1 MFTASRIS
9 PKTFFAAAAL
19 SIAAV
24 VPALAATNVDPSKDD
39 TVTGRVVFD
48 FNGRGANTSSFLGY
62 LTTDGALDFVVQTP
76 TITVGGQERESACTL
91 VANIGVGVE
100 NSTSTLYNTHYQ
112 WFSPNVV
119 STGAPYYR
127 VLRYT
132 SGGGVVSED
141 ETVVGF
147 SDNSDSEAL
156 LAWKSG
162 EVRVESGATLNLI
175 GFVNAWFS
183 FGSVFNNYYETQ
195 GYGTANGKMTGAS
208 RITIND
214 GAVLDISG
222 NGMLNGVVR
231 YGSSTLGRTLGMVAT
246 NAGTVYQ
253 FLKNVQAGDLGT
265 ESAATVRT
273 GDTSMLHLGVHI
285 DAWSENTRTE
295 RSDETYL
302 DNSLAFGGSI
312 GALVGKAAVYKTGAG
327 NLTLLTTSSE
337 YYGDLYAA
345 GGELTLQGDN
355 SAASGVK
362 TEFKDITGT
371 TLWKAKIS
379 TAFAHAN
386 SVNIA
391 GTYSEDGRYG
401 ESRLGAMARGGALYG
416 YVPEAI
422 DGNTEQ
428 FYEYVSPKEE
438 YFEHSSAAMLV
449 IAENQQIRN
458 FQSYFNGGFAVSSG
472 TTAEDAVLK
481 AGDASLEPD
490 RIYGWTIDN
499 IVQASPIIVG
509 TGTGSTLVIP
519 GGNYTETDGTY
530 TLNTNSATGEMI
542 GGVLL
547 INQEAGMGG
556 IYSGSI
562 VGCRVS
568 IYDKTAFNA
577 KTEESEYAEDAG
589 TPADRLSAV
598 LQGETAIKKALR
610 AIYGRGDD
618 GDVEEEY
625 RTLNV
630 QTDGSFALDNAV
642 AWDVVNYYKK
652 SQTVEDDSVP
662 HVFYIDYQADSDVT
676 GGIVALDGA
685 GDLAFLLEQSNFS
698 GIHIAATRTGKTVLN
713 IAALST
719 LKGSVVVNGGNVTFV
734 ASQGDTLET
743 KLSFAKNTKLIF
755 SSGETISTVVRSGT
769 SSSAEGRLTGYTD
782 TPGGNTILVG
792 GNPRNP
798 GVSFDL
804 VQDLVYG
811 DVYVERGIDLNFAGT
826 ESIFPNANSLTLWSG
841 KALTS
846 DDSAIAATSISLKA
860 NGYVQ
865 EIKNLTGDSNSRID
879 MSGYGALVVKSTSN
893 EADSYSGLTL
903 GNFAGTIRGNGSLV
917 KSGSETFTLSGGN
930 KVIYTGTTEVTAG
943 TLKVSAESGLTQSSA
958 LILGAGTSASMTGA
972 QSLRNLFGAA
982 SSSLTVSGALTV
994 GSDAAAA
1001 NGDNRSYLANNLGTS
1016 SSGTYSSDVS
1026 FSRFSGTYDLEGTL
1040 IAESFS
1046 NASQAY
1052 ATKTYLKAAVRS
1064 AYSGFDA
1071 GTLEAFVGKTNYDGS
1086 TLLSQEDYDAIIAFA
1101 KKPDSSDSVSISWTD
1116 AEAAGTTTVAISASD
1131 VLEKLAEAYAG
1142 LAQEK
1147 FFLDNIGKTSSGY
1160 YSSEILA
1167 GFFGSTRKYNEY
1179 IENNGLKLPTSTETP
1194 AQKAATNKAR
1204 FEKIVACYNER
1215 SAKNAET
1222 TLKAACA
1229 TEASARAKFT
1239 ADFGSVKNLGGT
1251 SMLTD
1256 DDNEEIDTV
1265 LGEYG
1270 IALESGDESE
1280 IELKLTAVVALYNE
1294 LAARKTTISN
1304 KALFAGIS
1312 APGAFANSVTTD
1324 DALVNASWV
1333 DDLAFAGTLN
1343 ATSLTKVGDNTLTLT
1358 GTLNVSKISVQAGTL
1373 SVLAA
1378 KLPSSLSDGITIA
1391 QHATLAVETSGT
1403 GTTTFGYTVSG
1414 GGNFVKRGSG
1424 KLILSENVR
1433 YLGTTTVE
1441 AGTLQMTLRNPETDS
1456 DGKTHIPAQGNIYV
1470 TGDGTGLIFAQDA
1483 DEDVEWTSALSVSG
1497 ANASIEKT
1505 GADTLKISGASTF
1518 SAQADLIVSA
1528 GTLAFTGTLET
1539 SDKLSATIATG
1550 ATLSLAKFTLTENGS
1565 VYFSGNGALEIAADG
1580 TTPVALNGDGQS
1592 VVGTVS
1598 ANGNGIALDT
1608 AFTGTVLVSSGELA
1622 LSGDSLFDYARGI
1635 TVASGATLSVA
1646 AGSEQS
1652 VKQIS
1657 GAGTISLAGTL
1668 SVANDDS
1675 GERIAWDYTS
1685 TGSYIYDEGK
1695 LFSASPFTGTVDGNG
1710 TLQIAGQGFT
1720 QLQGTVKSAVE
1731 ISGGGQLVIAAKAA
1745 KRLYDESKTISV
1757 GGVSAYY
1764 TDAQGRRVCGA
1775 ASEPSSLDPSANDAE
1790 NFATEISA
1798 ERTGTFY
1805 EDSQYV
1811 PRNLTAYYTDD
1822 SGNKVSVSA
1831 ANVIVDDDSGKLI
1844 DKSSRREVTVSATEW
1859 DYVPDDASGDE
1870 ISANW
1875 TVLDADGNV
1884 VEDPAT
1890 TIIWSATE
1898 KKFVL
1903 GTYTI
1908 KDSDGDEQTFNYVAG
1923 YRWLVEVTADDGTV
1937 SYVPADLSEVTAHV
1951 NASEVILSA
1960 DDSTTAV
1967 SLESGTLSFSDGGRL
1982 GKVGDGTLSIAASDI
1997 ADCGGV
2003 NVYEGTLGVT
2013 EVKSDTFSDDKIA
2026 RVALGA
2032 TLSLDMAT
2040 GQTPDF
2046 TKVYGSGT
2054 LLITSDSGIVIA
2066 HSEKILPVKPQSDG
2080 KYFNGDIRFN
2090 GSFDVAVS
2098 DVTIPS
2104 VSTGTGVT
2112 LTMIEVTV
2120 QQLRNSEILGD
2131 FYVNGDVNVVGEKS
2145 ASGLATG
2152 SASRRIAVD
2161 TVDIGG
2167 NGSLTLKNIGFGA
2180 NVDGDFTVLVDKT
2193 SVSNAFYYGL
2203 TDDISNSLASDESR
2217 IDFEAG
2223 IAPNDPA
2230 GTTAL
2235 KNLSLV
2241 QSSEIGTSDG
2251 HTWTIDAENLSLAG
2265 STDRDS
2271 VFGVSKT
2278 VYSQLKKN
2286 NGKIYI
2292 GVEAGTM
2299 ALTNLAKFTGT
2310 TANGV
2315 SIDLL
2320 TLRSTVRDTAGTL
2333 EIVGD
2338 SAATLSKTISGTG
2351 SVKFSGDA
2359 VTTVT
2364 AKQTYLGKTT
2374 ISGTAN
2380 FSGAGKE
2387 NHSSEFTVKGTLI
2400 GGVTLVGREVA
2411 CTGSIVRNMN
2421 DSGAAGTATLKLS
2434 LADPRLPDS
2443 VVLQMEVS
2451 SSGEVKKSSV
2461 YSAAT
2466 LEKLGVTVDSV
2477 ASAVSDGTV
2486 EVKITDS
2493 ALGETYS
2500 VFVPVDTSAFPKKV
2514 GETATYAS
2522 SALGVKTTFVLE
2534 SGATWQA
2541 NIASG
2546 DGVVADLAVIESGA
2560 KIVLDG
2566 LDSASAL
2573 GKKLSL
2579 ITASEISDGTSS
2591 SSTSGTGAGTASVFD
2606 TTAGTSSYEISEIVA
2621 DAIRAGGVADGQEV
2635 MVFTDTDGNVSVR
2648 RIISDFSALNV
2659 DYSRG
2664 ISKSFL
2670 TALSAISSYEG
2681 QAEEGVLNAD
2691 GIVAG
2696 KGKDLFFALN
2706 SLTAGALAS
2715 EVDRLSP
2722 NAFASMLAMP
2732 AAAFHSDVARI
2743 HERLDQRRYDGANPL
2758 RETGEYEFFVF
2769 AQSDL
2774 AENGNA
2780 KDAPIFDY
2788 NLYGAVAGF
2797 DWKPD
2802 FETTLGLALGYS
2814 YGKAKIHGGG
2824 KINMDDMRITAF
2836 AGRLLGNFYLD
2847 GGVQAGMGTFD
2858 SRRSSVAGTTS
2869 GDTNSLFAGAFVT
2882 FGSVYSVWQDKR
2894 SGEGLYFTPS
2904 VGLSYFRTSIDGFR
2918 ESGTAG
2924 LDTDD
2929 MDGDSLRARLAL
2941 GLQWVIP
2948 GDEWTWRLGLE
2959 AAYAHDFLGK
2969 EMDADSRFVAG
2980 GSKFS
2985 TTARALPTDIFS
2997 LTPTLNVQVS
3007 ERDSIWLGYDLEI
3020 DTDSGVSHGLNAG
3033 YRHRF

>member
-1 MFTASRIS
+1 
-9 PKTFFAAAAL
+9 
-19 SIAAV
+19 
-24 VPALAATNVDPSKDD
+24 
-39 TVTGRVVFD
+39 
-48 FNGRGANTSSFLGY
+48 
-62 LTTDGALDFVVQTP
+62 
-76 TITVGGQERESACTL
+76 
-91 VANIGVGVE
+91 
-100 NSTSTLYNTHYQ
+100 
-112 WFSPNVV
+112 
-119 STGAPYYR
+119 
-127 VLRYT
+127 
-132 SGGGVVSED
+132 
-141 ETVVGF
+141 
-147 SDNSDSEAL
+147 
-156 LAWKSG
+156 
-162 EVRVESGATLNLI
+162 
-175 GFVNAWFS
+175 
-183 FGSVFNNYYETQ
+183 
-195 GYGTANGKMTGAS
+195 
-208 RITIND
+208 
-214 GAVLDISG
+214 
-222 NGMLNGVVR
+222 
-231 YGSSTLGRTLGMVAT
+231 
-246 NAGTVYQ
+246 
-253 FLKNVQAGDLGT
+253 
-265 ESAATVRT
+265 
-273 GDTSMLHLGVHI
+273 
-285 DAWSENTRTE
+285 
-295 RSDETYL
+295 
-302 DNSLAFGGSI
+302 
-312 GALVGKAAVYKTGAG
+312 
-327 NLTLLTTSSE
+327 
-337 YYGDLYAA
+337 
-345 GGELTLQGDN
+345 
-355 SAASGVK
+355 
-362 TEFKDITGT
+362 
-371 TLWKAKIS
+371 
-379 TAFAHAN
+379 
-386 SVNIA
+386 
-391 GTYSEDGRYG
+391 
-401 ESRLGAMARGGALYG
+401 
-416 YVPEAI
+416 
-422 DGNTEQ
+422 
-428 FYEYVSPKEE
+428 
-438 YFEHSSAAMLV
+438 
-449 IAENQQIRN
+449 
-458 FQSYFNGGFAVSSG
+458 
-472 TTAEDAVLK
+472 
-481 AGDASLEPD
+481 
-490 RIYGWTIDN
+490 
-499 IVQASPIIVG
+499 
-509 TGTGSTLVIP
+509 
-519 GGNYTETDGTY
+519 
-530 TLNTNSATGEMI
+530 
-542 GGVLL
+542 
-547 INQEAGMGG
+547 
-556 IYSGSI
+556 
-562 VGCRVS
+562 
-568 IYDKTAFNA
+568 
-577 KTEESEYAEDAG
+577 
-589 TPADRLSAV
+589 
-598 LQGETAIKKALR
+598 
-610 AIYGRGDD
+610 
-618 GDVEEEY
+618 
-625 RTLNV
+625 
-630 QTDGSFALDNAV
+630 
-642 AWDVVNYYKK
+642 
-652 SQTVEDDSVP
+652 
-662 HVFYIDYQADSDVT
+662 
-676 GGIVALDGA
+676 
-685 GDLAFLLEQSNFS
+685 
-698 GIHIAATRTGKTVLN
+698 
-713 IAALST
+713 
-719 LKGSVVVNGGNVTFV
+719 
-734 ASQGDTLET
+734 
-743 KLSFAKNTKLIF
+743 
-755 SSGETISTVVRSGT
+755 
-769 SSSAEGRLTGYTD
+769 
-782 TPGGNTILVG
+782 
-792 GNPRNP
+792 
-798 GVSFDL
+798 
-804 VQDLVYG
+804 
-811 DVYVERGIDLNFAGT
+811 
-826 ESIFPNANSLTLWSG
+826 
-841 KALTS
+841 
-846 DDSAIAATSISLKA
+846 
-860 NGYVQ
+860 
-865 EIKNLTGDSNSRID
+865 
-879 MSGYGALVVKSTSN
+879 
-893 EADSYSGLTL
+893 
-903 GNFAGTIRGNGSLV
+903 
-917 KSGSETFTLSGGN
+917 
-930 KVIYTGTTEVTAG
+930 
-943 TLKVSAESGLTQSSA
+943 
-958 LILGAGTSASMTGA
+958 
-972 QSLRNLFGAA
+972 
-982 SSSLTVSGALTV
+982 
-994 GSDAAAA
+994 
-1001 NGDNRSYLANNLGTS
+1001 
-1016 SSGTYSSDVS
+1016 
-1026 FSRFSGTYDLEGTL
+1026 
-1040 IAESFS
+1040 
-1046 NASQAY
+1046 
-1052 ATKTYLKAAVRS
+1052 
-1064 AYSGFDA
+1064 
-1071 GTLEAFVGKTNYDGS
+1071 
-1086 TLLSQEDYDAIIAFA
+1086 
-1101 KKPDSSDSVSISWTD
+1101 
-1116 AEAAGTTTVAISASD
+1116 
-1131 VLEKLAEAYAG
+1131 
-1142 LAQEK
+1142 
-1147 FFLDNIGKTSSGY
+1147 
-1160 YSSEILA
+1160 
-1167 GFFGSTRKYNEY
+1167 
-1179 IENNGLKLPTSTETP
+1179 
-1194 AQKAATNKAR
+1194 
-1204 FEKIVACYNER
+1204 
-1215 SAKNAET
+1215 
-1222 TLKAACA
+1222 
-1229 TEASARAKFT
+1229 
-1239 ADFGSVKNLGGT
+1239 
-1251 SMLTD
+1251 MLTD

-1280 IELKLTAVVALYNE
+1280 IATKLAAVVALYNE

-1312 APGAFANSVTTD
+1312 VPGAFANSVTTD
-1324 DALVNASWV
+1324 GALVNASWV

-1358 GTLNVSKISVQAGTL
+1358 GTLNVSGISVQAGTL

-1378 KLPSSLSDGITIA
+1378 KLPSSLSGGISVDRN
-1391 QHATLAVETSGT
+1391 ATLAVETSGT

-1414 GGNFVKRGSG
+1414 LGNFVKRGSG

-1433 YLGTTTVE
+1433 YSGTTTVE
-1441 AGTLQMTLRNPETDS
+1441 AGTLQMTLRNPETNS
-1456 DGKTHIPAQGNIYV
+1456 DGTHVPAQGNIYV
-1470 TGDGTGLIFAQDA
+1470 TGDGAGLIFAQDA
-1483 DEDVEWTSALSVSG
+1483 DEDVEWTSALTVSG

-1505 GADTLKISGASTF
+1505 GADTLKIAGASTF

-1635 TVASGATLSVA
+1635 TIASGATLSVA

-1695 LFSASPFTGTVDGNG
+1695 LFSASPFTGTVDGDG

-1731 ISGGGQLVIAAKAA
+1731 ISGGGQLVIAAEAA
-1745 KRLYDESKTISV
+1745 KTLYDESKTISV
-1757 GGVSAYY
+1757 DGVSAYY

-1844 DKSSRREVTVSATEW
+1844 DKTSRREVTVSATEW

-1890 TIIWSATE
+1890 TIIWSATD

-1903 GTYTI
+1903 SSDYT
-1908 KDSDGDEQTFNYVAG
+1908 AG
-1923 YRWLVEVTADDGTV
+1923 YRWLVEVTADDGSV

-1960 DDSTTAV
+1960 DDSTTTV
-1967 SLESGTLSFSDGGRL
+1967 SLDSGTLEFSNGGML

-2003 NVYEGTLGVT
+2003 NVYEGTLALTT
-2013 EVKSDTFSDDKIA
+2013 ETGGDWVFSEDNIA

-2032 TLSLDMAT
+2032 VLSYEVAT
-2040 GQTPDF
+2040 GITPDF
-2046 TKVYGSGT
+2046 TTVYGSGT
-2054 LLITSDSGIVIA
+2054 LEFTGSGEFTISGDDGSLNV
-2066 HSEKILPVKPQSDG
+2066 LPTTNPGGDDDG
-2080 KYFNGDIRFN
+2080 KFFNGDIRFN
-2090 GSFDVAVS
+2090 GSFDVNVS

-2112 LTMIEVTV
+2112 LTMSDVTV
-2120 QQLRNSEILGD
+2120 QQLRNSEILGE

-2152 SASRRIAVD
+2152 SASRRIAVN

-2203 TDDISNSLASDESR
+2203 TEDISDSLASDESR

-2235 KNLSLV
+2235 KNLSLI
-2241 QSSEIGTSDG
+2241 QSSKVGTSTG
-2251 HTWTIDAENLSLAG
+2251 YTWTIDAANLSAAG

-2299 ALTNLAKFTGT
+2299 ALTNLADFTGT

-2351 SVKFSGDA
+2351 SVVFSGDA

-2387 NHSSEFTVKGTLI
+2387 NHSSEFTVASTGTLI

-2434 LADPRLPDS
+2434 LTDPRLPDS

-2715 EVDRLSP
+2715 EADRLSP

>member
-19 SIAAV
+19 GIAAV
-24 VPALAATNVDPSKDD
+24 VPALAATNVNP
-39 TVTGRVVFD
+39 TVNVNGRVVFN
-48 FNGRGANTSSFLGY
+48 FKGTGENKSTFVSNGGLSA
-62 LTTDGALDFVVQTP
+62 DGAFDFVKQGTGDL
-76 TITVGGQERESACTL
+76 I
-91 VANIGVGVE
+91 ANIGATGY
-100 NSTSTLYNTHYQ
+100 SLYNLHYQ
-112 WFSPNVV
+112 WYDLYNENIGVPYYLVRRV
-119 STGAPYYR
+119 TATGAI
-127 VLRYT
+127 VEDVGDNVSFT
-132 SGGGVVSED
+132 SGS
-141 ETVVGF
+141 
-147 SDNSDSEAL
+147 NSASL

-162 EVRVESGATLNLI
+162 EVRVEEGILELV
-175 GFVNAWFS
+175 GYVNAWFS
-183 FGSVFNNYYETQ
+183 FGSVFNNYYDAD
-195 GYGTANGKMTGAS
+195 YGTANGKMTGAS
-208 RITIND
+208 RITINN
-214 GAVLDISG
+214 GAVIDLSG
-222 NGMLNGVVR
+222 NNNLLSR
-231 YGSSTLGRTLGMVAT
+231 GSKIGMVAT
-246 NAGTVYQ
+246 NAGTIYQ

-265 ESAATVRT
+265 ASTATVRT

-295 RSDETYL
+295 RSDGTFL

-312 GALVGKAAVYKTGAG
+312 GVLSGKASVYKTGSG
-327 NLTLLTTSSE
+327 NLTLLNTSAA

-355 SAASGVK
+355 SAASGVAYSFTDVVGDTVWK
-362 TEFKDITGT
+362 T
-371 TLWKAKIS
+371 KIS
-379 TAFAHAN
+379 TAFSHAN

-391 GTYSEDGRYG
+391 GTYNEAGVNG
-401 ESRLGAMARGGALYG
+401 ESRLGAAARGKEIVG
-416 YVPEAI
+416 YVTQAI
-422 DGNTEQ
+422 ADTKPAEH
-428 FYEYVSPKEE
+428 YEYTSPKEE
-438 YFEHSSAAMLV
+438 YFERSSAATLV

-458 FQSYFNGGFAVSSG
+458 FQSYFNGGLAVSSG
-472 TTAEDAVLK
+472 TTAEDAVTS
-481 AGDASLEPD
+481 ASYASLTPTRTE
-490 RIYGWTIDN
+490 GATIDN
-499 IVQASPIIVG
+499 IIYASPIIVG
-509 TGTGSTLVIP
+509 TGTGSSLVIP
-519 GGNYTETDGTY
+519 GGNYTKNADGTY
-530 TLNTNSATGEMI
+530 TLNTDSATGEMI

-568 IYDKTAFNA
+568 IYDKTAFNEN
-577 KTEESEYAEDAG
+577 TEAVEGVEEVDDPS
-589 TPADRLSAV
+589 DRLAAV
-598 LQGETAIKKALR
+598 LQGTTAIETALQT
-610 AIYGRGDD
+610 IYGKN
-618 GDVEEEY
+618 DVSAELE
-625 RTLNV
+625 TLNI
-630 QTDGSFALDNAV
+630 QADGSFALDNPV

-652 SQTVEDDSVP
+652 TQGGHD
-662 HVFYIDYQADSDVT
+662 FYIDYQADSTVT
-676 GGIVALDGA
+676 GGIVALAGA

-698 GIHIAATRTGKTVLN
+698 GIQIAETRTGKTVLN
-713 IAALST
+713 IAALNT
-719 LKGSVVVNGGNVTFV
+719 LEGSVVVKGGNVSV
-734 ASQGDTLET
+734 ISSQDDTLKT

-755 SSGETISTVVRSGT
+755 SSGETISTVVRTGST
-769 SSSAEGRLTGYTD
+769 VNSTNGRITGYTD

-792 GNPRNP
+792 TLRKAVVAFN
-798 GVSFDL
+798 L

-811 DVYVERGIDLNFAGT
+811 DIYVERGIDLDFAGT

-841 KALTS
+841 SALTS
-846 DDSAIAATSISLKA
+846 NDSDIAATSISLSA
-860 NGYVQ
+860 DNYVQ

-893 EADSYSGLTL
+893 DADSYSGLTL

-930 KVIYTGTTEVTAG
+930 KVIYTGTTEVAAG

-958 LILGAGTSASMTGA
+958 LILGAGTTASMTGA

-994 GSDAAAA
+994 GSDAAVA
-1001 NGDNRSYLANNLGTS
+1001 NGDNRPYLANNLGTS
-1016 SSGTYSSDVS
+1016 SSGTYSNDVS
-1026 FSRFSGTYDLEGTL
+1026 FSRFSGTYDLEGAL
-1040 IAESFS
+1040 IADANFS
-1046 NASQAY
+1046 NESQAT
-1052 ATKTYLKAAVRS
+1052 ATKKYLKTAVRS
-1064 AYSGFDA
+1064 AYSGFNA
-1071 GTLEAFVGKTNYDGS
+1071 GTLKSFVGTENYDGS
-1086 TLLSQEDYDAIIAFA
+1086 TLLSQTDYDAIIAFA
-1101 KKPDSSDSVSISWTD
+1101 KKPDSTTVSISWTD
-1116 AEAAGTTTVAISASD
+1116 AGTAGTTTVDISASD
-1131 VLEKLAEAYAG
+1131 VLEKLANAYAG

-1147 FFLDNIGKTSSGY
+1147 FFLDNIKKPSASGY
-1160 YSSEILA
+1160 YSPFTLLRN
-1167 GFFGSTRKYNEY
+1167 FFGSTTEY
-1179 IENNGLKLPTSTETP
+1179 TSYLRANGLLTTPTGETD
-1194 AQKAATNKAR
+1194 AQKAVTNKAR
-1204 FEKIVACYNER
+1204 FEKIVKCYNKLSEEK
-1215 SAKNAET
+1215 AVAD
-1222 TLKAACA
+1222 LKKACA

-1256 DDNEEIDTV
+1256 ADNATINQV

-1270 IALESGDESE
+1270 VALESGDESE
-1280 IELKLTAVVALYNE
+1280 IETKLAAVVALYNE

-1312 APGAFANSVTTD
+1312 APGAFANSVTTTGV
-1324 DALVNASWV
+1324 LVNASWV
-1333 DDLAFAGTLN
+1333 DDLAFAGTLTAN
-1343 ATSLTKVGDNTLTLT
+1343 SLTKVGDNTLTLT
-1358 GTLNVSKISVQAGTL
+1358 GTLNVSSISVQAGTL

-1378 KLPSSLSDGITIA
+1378 KLPSSLSGGISVDRN
-1391 QHATLAVETSGT
+1391 ATFAVETSGT
-1403 GTTTFGYTVSG
+1403 GTTTFGYAVSG
-1414 GGNFVKRGSG
+1414 LGNFVKRGSG

-1433 YLGTTTVE
+1433 YSGTTTVD

-1456 DGKTHIPAQGNIYV
+1456 DGTHVPAQGNIYV
-1470 TGDGTGLIFAQDA
+1470 TGDGAGLIFAQGD
-1483 DEDVEWTSALSVSG
+1483 DTKNPVTWNSDLVVSG
-1497 ANASIEKT
+1497 SNVTIEKT
-1505 GADTLKISGASTF
+1505 GAAALTLTGKSSFDGTARVN
-1518 SAQADLIVSA
+1518 VSA

-1539 SDKLSATIATG
+1539 SDKLSANIATG

-1565 VYFSGNGALEIAADG
+1565 VSFSGNGALEIAADG

-1592 VVGTVS
+1592 VVGTAS
-1598 ANGNGIALDT
+1598 ANGNGIVLDT

-1622 LSGDSLFDYARGI
+1622 LSGNSLFDYARGI
-1635 TVASGATLSVA
+1635 TIASGATLSVA
-1646 AGSEQS
+1646 ADSTQS

-1657 GAGTISLAGTL
+1657 GAGAISLTGTL
-1668 SVANDDS
+1668 SVSNDDS

-1695 LFSASPFTGTVDGNG
+1695 LFSASSFTGTVEGDG

-1731 ISGGGQLVIAAKAA
+1731 ISGGGQLVIAADAA
-1745 KRLYDESKTISV
+1745 KKLYDEGKTISV
-1757 GGVSAYY
+1757 DGVSTYY

-1775 ASEPSSLDPSANDAE
+1775 ASTPSSLDPSANAAG
-1790 NFATEISA
+1790 NFATDISA
-1798 ERTGTFY
+1798 ERADTFY
-1805 EDSQYV
+1805 ADSQYV

-1822 SGNKVSVSA
+1822 SGNKVGVSA
-1831 ANVIVDDDSGKLI
+1831 ANVIVDTDGKLI
-1844 DKSSRREVTVSATEW
+1844 DKTSRREVTVSATEW
-1859 DYVPDDASGDE
+1859 DYVPDDSTGK

-1875 TVLDADGNV
+1875 TVLDASGNV
-1884 VEDPAT
+1884 VKNPAT
-1890 TIIWSATE
+1890 TIVWSTTE

-1903 GTYTI
+1903 GTYTG
-1908 KDSDGDEQTFNYVAG
+1908 KNSEGNEQTYNYSAG
-1923 YRWLVEVTADDGTV
+1923 YRWLVEVTTDDGTV
-1937 SYVPADLSEVTAHV
+1937 SYVPADLSEVTEHV

-1960 DDSTTAV
+1960 DGSSSVV
-1967 SLESGTLSFSDGGRL
+1967 SLDSGTLSFSNGGML
-1982 GKVGDGTLSIAASDI
+1982 GKVGDGTLSVAASDV

-2003 NVYEGTLGVT
+2003 NVYEGTLALTT
-2013 EVKSDTFSDDKIA
+2013 ETGGEWVFSEDNIA
-2026 RVALGA
+2026 RIALGA
-2032 TLSLDMAT
+2032 VLSYEVTT
-2040 GQTPDF
+2040 GLNPDF
-2046 TKVYGSGT
+2046 TTVYGSGT
-2054 LLITSDSGIVIA
+2054 LELTGDGEFTISGDDGDLNV
-2066 HSEKILPVKPQSDG
+2066 LPTTNPGGDDDG
-2080 KYFNGDIRFN
+2080 KFFNGDIRFN
-2090 GSFDVAVS
+2090 GSFNVTVS

-2104 VSTGTGVT
+2104 VSTGTDVT
-2112 LTMIEVTV
+2112 LSMSDVTI

-2131 FYVNGDVNVVGEKS
+2131 FYVNGDVNVIGEKS
-2145 ASGLATG
+2145 ASGLAT
-2152 SASRRIAVD
+2152 SSVSRRIAVD
-2161 TVDIGG
+2161 TVDIGSNG
-2167 NGSLTLKNIGFGA
+2167 NITLKNIGFGA
-2180 NVDGDFTVLVDKT
+2180 NVGGDFTVLIDKT
-2193 SVSNAFYYGL
+2193 SESNAFYYGL
-2203 TDDISNSLASDESR
+2203 TGDISGSLASDESR

-2223 IAPNDPA
+2223 VNPFDPDA
-2230 GTTAL
+2230 AAKL
-2235 KNLSLV
+2235 KNLSLI
-2241 QSSEIGTSDG
+2241 QSSEIGTSTG
-2251 HTWTIDAENLSLAG
+2251 HTWEIDAANLSAAG
-2265 STDRDS
+2265 SSDRDS
-2271 VFGVSKT
+2271 VFGVTKT
-2278 VYSQLKKN
+2278 VYSQLKAN
-2286 NGKIYI
+2286 NGKIYV

-2299 ALTNLAKFTGT
+2299 KLTNLAGFTGT

-2315 SIDLL
+2315 GIDLL

-2333 EIVGD
+2333 EIVGN

-2351 SVKFSGDA
+2351 SVVFSGDA
-2359 VTTVT
+2359 TTTVT

-2387 NHSSEFTVKGTLI
+2387 NHSSEFTVSSTGTLI

-2421 DSGAAGTATLKLS
+2421 DSGTAGTATLKLS
-2434 LADPRLPDS
+2434 LADPRLPES
-2443 VVLQMEVS
+2443 VVLQLEVS
-2451 SSGEVKKSSV
+2451 TSGEVKKSSV
-2461 YSAAT
+2461 YSGAT
-2466 LEKLGVTVDSV
+2466 LEKLGVTVDSI

-2493 ALGETYS
+2493 AIGETYS

-2546 DGVVADLAVIESGA
+2546 DGVVADLAVIKDGA

-2591 SSTSGTGAGTASVFD
+2591 SSSSSGPGAGTASAFD
-2606 TTAGTSSYEISEIVA
+2606 TTAGTSSSAISEIVA
-2621 DAIRAGGVADGQEV
+2621 NAIRAGGVAAGQEV
-2635 MVFTDTDGNVSVR
+2635 VVFTDADGNVSVR

-2670 TALSAISSYEG
+2670 IALSTISSFEG
-2681 QAEEGVLNAD
+2681 QSTGGVLNAD
-2691 GIVAG
+2691 GIDAG
-2696 KGKDLFFALN
+2696 KSKDLFFALN
-2706 SLTAGALAS
+2706 SLSADALAA
-2715 EVDRLSP
+2715 EADKLSP

-2774 AENGNA
+2774 TENGSA
-2780 KDAPIFDY
+2780 KSAPIFDY

-2904 VGLSYFRTSIDGFR
+2904 VGLSYFHTSIDGFR

-2969 EMDADSRFVAG
+2969 EMDADSRFVAAG
-2980 GSKFS
+2980 PKFS

>member
-19 SIAAV
+19 SIVAV
-24 VPALAATNVDPSKDD
+24 VPALAATNVNP
-39 TVTGRVVFD
+39 TVNATGRVVFD
-48 FNGRGANTSSFLGY
+48 FKGSGENKSTFASNGSLSA
-62 LTTDGALDFVVQTP
+62 DGALDFVKQGSGDL
-76 TITVGGQERESACTL
+76 I
-91 VANIGVGVE
+91 ANIGATGY
-100 NSTSTLYNTHYQ
+100 SLYNLHYQ
-112 WFSPNVV
+112 WYDLYNENIGV
-119 STGAPYYR
+119 PYYLVRR
-127 VLRYT
+127 VTATGTIVEDVGDNVSFT
-132 SGGGVVSED
+132 SGS
-141 ETVVGF
+141 
-147 SDNSDSEAL
+147 NSASL

-162 EVRVESGATLNLI
+162 EVRVEEGILELV
-175 GFVNAWFS
+175 GYVNAWFS
-183 FGSVFNNYYETQ
+183 FGSVFNNYYDAD
-195 GYGTANGKMTGAS
+195 YGTANGKMTGAS
-208 RITIND
+208 RITINN
-214 GAVLDISG
+214 GAVIDLSG
-222 NGMLNGVVR
+222 NNNLLSRGNKI
-231 YGSSTLGRTLGMVAT
+231 GMVAT
-246 NAGTVYQ
+246 NAGTIYQ

-265 ESAATVRT
+265 ASTATVRT
-273 GDTSMLHLGVHI
+273 GDSSMLHLGVHI

-312 GALVGKAAVYKTGAG
+312 GVLAGKAAVYKTGAG
-327 NLTLLTTSSE
+327 NLTLLNTSAA

-355 SAASGVK
+355 SAASGVVYSF
-362 TEFKDITGT
+362 TDVVGDTV
-371 TLWKAKIS
+371 WKAKIS
-379 TAFAHAN
+379 TAFSHAN

-391 GTYSEDGRYG
+391 GTYNEAGVNG
-401 ESRLGAMARGGALYG
+401 ESRLGAAARGKEIVG
-416 YVPEAI
+416 YVTQAI
-422 DGNTEQ
+422 ADTNPAEH
-428 FYEYVSPKEE
+428 YEYTSPKEE
-438 YFEHSSAAMLV
+438 YFERSSAATLV

-472 TTAEDAVLK
+472 TTAEDAVTS
-481 AGDASLEPD
+481 ASYASLSPTRTE
-490 RIYGWTIDN
+490 GATIDN
-499 IVQASPIIVG
+499 IVYASPIIVG
-509 TGTGSTLVIP
+509 TGTGSSLVIP

-530 TLNTNSATGEMI
+530 TLNTDSATGEMI

-547 INQEAGMGG
+547 INQESGMGG

-568 IYDKTAFNA
+568 IYDKTAFNEN
-577 KTEESEYAEDAG
+577 TEADEDKDDDEADD
-589 TPADRLSAV
+589 PADRLAAV
-598 LQGETAIKKALR
+598 LQGTTAIETALQT
-610 AIYGRGDD
+610 IYGKE
-618 GDVEEEY
+618 DVSSELE
-625 RTLNV
+625 TLDI
-630 QTDGSFALDNAV
+630 QTDGSFALDNTV

-652 SQTVEDDSVP
+652 TQGGHE
-662 HVFYIDYQADSDVT
+662 FYIDYQADSTVT

-685 GDLAFLLEQSNFS
+685 GDLAFLLEQSKFS
-698 GIHIAATRTGKTVLN
+698 GIQIAATRTGKTVLN
-713 IAALST
+713 IAALNT
-719 LKGSVVVNGGNVTFV
+719 LEGSVVVKGGNVSV
-734 ASQGDTLET
+734 ISSQDDTLKT

-755 SSGETISTVVRSGT
+755 SSGETISTVVRTGT
-769 SSSAEGRLTGYTD
+769 TVNSTNGRITGYTD

-792 GNPRNP
+792 TLRKAVVG
-798 GVSFDL
+798 FEL

-811 DVYVERGIDLNFAGT
+811 DVYVERGINLDFAGT
-826 ESIFPNANSLTLWSG
+826 DSIFPNANSLTLWSG
-841 KALTS
+841 SSLTS
-846 DDSAIAATSISLKA
+846 NDSDIAASSISLKDD
-860 NGYVQ
+860 YVQ

-1016 SSGTYSSDVS
+1016 SSGTYSNDVS

-1040 IAESFS
+1040 IADASFT
-1046 NASQAY
+1046 NASQAD
-1052 ATKTYLKAAVRS
+1052 ATKTYLTTAVRS

-1086 TLLSQEDYDAIIAFA
+1086 TLLSQADYDAIIAFA
-1101 KKPDSSDSVSISWTD
+1101 KKPDSSGVSISWAD

-1160 YSSEILA
+1160 YSPAILR
-1167 GFFGSTRKYNEY
+1167 GFFGSSAEY
-1179 IENNGLKLPTSTETP
+1179 IKYLRNPENEAEELLTTPTGETD
-1194 AQKAATNKAR
+1194 AQKAVTNKAR
-1204 FEKIVACYNER
+1204 FEKIVECYNEL
-1215 SAKNAET
+1215 SADKAET
-1222 TLKAACA
+1222 TLKTACA

-1239 ADFGSVKNLGGT
+1239 MDFGSVKNLGGT

-1280 IELKLTAVVALYNE
+1280 IATKLAAVVALYNE

-1312 APGAFANSVTTD
+1312 VPGAFANSVTTD
-1324 DALVNASWV
+1324 GALVNASWV
-1333 DDLAFAGTLN
+1333 DDLAFAGTLT

-1358 GTLNVSKISVQAGTL
+1358 GTLNVSGISVQAGTL

-1378 KLPSSLSDGITIA
+1378 KLPSSLSGGISVDRN
-1391 QHATLAVETSGT
+1391 ATLAVETSGT

-1414 GGNFVKRGSG
+1414 LGNFVKRGSG

-1433 YLGTTTVE
+1433 YSGTTTVE

-1456 DGKTHIPAQGNIYV
+1456 DGTHVPAQGNIYV
-1470 TGDGTGLIFAQDA
+1470 TGDGAGLIFAQDA

-1528 GTLAFTGTLET
+1528 GTLAFTGSLET

-1635 TVASGATLSVA
+1635 TIASGATLSVA

-1657 GAGTISLAGTL
+1657 GAGRISLAGTL

-1695 LFSASPFTGTVDGNG
+1695 LFSASPFTGTVDGDG

-1731 ISGGGQLVIAAKAA
+1731 ISGGGQLVIAAEAA
-1745 KRLYDESKTISV
+1745 KTLYDESKTISV
-1757 GGVSAYY
+1757 DGVSAYY

-1844 DKSSRREVTVSATEW
+1844 DKTSRREVTVSATEW

-1890 TIIWSATE
+1890 TIIWSATD

-1903 GTYTI
+1903 SSDYT
-1908 KDSDGDEQTFNYVAG
+1908 AG
-1923 YRWLVEVTADDGTV
+1923 YRWLVEVTADDGSV

-1960 DDSTTAV
+1960 DDSTTTV
-1967 SLESGTLSFSDGGRL
+1967 SLDSGTLEFSNGGML

-2003 NVYEGTLGVT
+2003 NVYEGTLALTTGTSGDWV
-2013 EVKSDTFSDDKIA
+2013 FSEDNIA

-2032 TLSLDMAT
+2032 VLSYEVAT
-2040 GQTPDF
+2040 GITPDF
-2046 TKVYGSGT
+2046 TTVYGSGT
-2054 LLITSDSGIVIA
+2054 LEFTGYGEFNISGDDDDLNV
-2066 HSEKILPVKPQSDG
+2066 LPTTNPGGDDDG
-2080 KYFNGDIRFN
+2080 KFFNGDIRFN
-2090 GSFDVAVS
+2090 GSFDVNVS

-2104 VSTGTGVT
+2104 VSTGTDAT
-2112 LTMIEVTV
+2112 LTMSDVTV
-2120 QQLRNSEILGD
+2120 QQLRNSEILGK

-2152 SASRRIAVD
+2152 SASRRIAVN

-2203 TDDISNSLASDESR
+2203 TEDISDSLASDESR

-2235 KNLSLV
+2235 KNLSLI
-2241 QSSEIGTSDG
+2241 QSSKVGTSTG
-2251 HTWTIDAENLSLAG
+2251 YTWTIDAANLSSAG

-2299 ALTNLAKFTGT
+2299 ALTNLADFTGT

-2351 SVKFSGDA
+2351 SVEFSGDA

-2387 NHSSEFTVKGTLI
+2387 NHSSEFTVASTGTLI

-2434 LADPRLPDS
+2434 LTDPRLPDS

-2573 GKKLSL
+2573 GKKLTL

-2715 EVDRLSP
+2715 EADRLSP

-2904 VGLSYFRTSIDGFR
+2904 VGLSYFHTSIDGFR